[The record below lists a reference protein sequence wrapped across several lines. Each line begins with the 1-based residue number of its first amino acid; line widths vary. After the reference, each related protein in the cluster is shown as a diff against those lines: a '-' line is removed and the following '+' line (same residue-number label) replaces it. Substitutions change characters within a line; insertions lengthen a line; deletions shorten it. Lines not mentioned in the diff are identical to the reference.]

1 MWHLVSISEGV
12 WQKWKRTIW
21 RLAGHGDHDIIL
33 KPVNTD
39 ALDFKN
45 SDRVK
50 NLRFNLG
57 YMSFVYNSKLEVC
70 HMHN

>member
-21 RLAGHGDHDIIL
+21 RLAGHGDQDIIL

-50 NLRFNLG
+50 I
-57 YMSFVYNSKLEVC
+57 
-70 HMHN
+70 